1 MCGINGFNFK
11 DHSLAMRMRKFT
23 KSRGPDAEGIYI
35 DNFFTLLHDRLSI
48 LDLNSSANQPMTYE
62 NLTISYNGE
71 IYNFKQLKK
80 DLIASGYQFKTE
92 CDTEVI
98 LYLFHKYNVD
108 AFKKLSGIFA
118 LAIWDKLSRKLYL
131 IRDQVGVKPLYYYF
145 NYTKK
150 KFCFSSSIKSLL
162 ECSEN
167 KILNEDVIF
176 HYSNFGR
183 NDLKETTFK
192 NIFKLA
198 PGELLIF
205 EEKDATYTIKK
216 FLGFN
221 FIKKDYS
228 NQDIGGIIDQTIKSQ
243 LISDVPI
250 ALSLSGG
257 VDSNVIY
264 SSMREKFNN
273 DFNIYSFYYKD
284 YEKFNGDFYTAQKNA
299 KFYKTPFF
307 PIEISYLDFI
317 ESAEKVVEILEE
329 PLANQCSILN
339 YKMANTIK
347 EKILITG
354 DGGDEIFTGY
364 DSYKSIYIIHLLQKF
379 NLLKN
384 LDLNFGPKNFK
395 RLFMNNPKDIY
406 LSFSEQ
412 NIYKDLSK
420 YFKNHKL
427 YNKYDLKFNHCND
440 FKLQNRLNHVC
451 FLDIDTV
458 IPNDFLLRNDKIFMS
473 QGKEVRVPMLDVN
486 LINNF
491 LMMNESK
498 KFSNSF
504 KSKNL
509 LKKIFHKKIHSLVK
523 GKWGLQSPYA
533 KWLKGPLHKFAKE
546 ILTKEYYL
554 NSDKYLNFDNIQ
566 KMLIKHQK
574 EYYNPALIWSL
585 INLQLFLKKF
595 KL

>member
-11 DHSLAMRMRKFT
+11 DDSLAMKMRKFT
-23 KSRGPDAEGIYI
+23 KSRGPDADGVYI

-48 LDLNSSANQPMTYE
+48 LDLSPSANQPMTFE
-62 NLTISYNGE
+62 NLTITYNGE
-71 IYNFKQLKK
+71 IYNFKDLKK
-80 DLIASGYQFKTE
+80 ELINFGYQFKTN

-118 LAIWDKLSRKLYL
+118 LAIWDKSNKKLYL
-131 IRDQVGVKPLYYYF
+131 IRDKVGVKPLYYYF
-145 NYTKK
+145 NNNEK
-150 KFCFSSSIKSLL
+150 KFYFSSSIKSLL
-162 ECSEN
+162 ECSKS
-167 KILNEDVIF
+167 KILNKDVVY

-183 NDLKETTFK
+183 NDLKETIFK
-192 NIFKLA
+192 DIYKLA

-205 EEKDATYTIKK
+205 EEENSKYSVKK
-216 FLGFN
+216 FLKFN
-221 FIKKDYS
+221 LQQNNYS
-228 NQDIGGIIDQTIKSQ
+228 NEDMKATIKQTIKSQ

-264 SSMREKFNN
+264 SAMREKFNN
-273 DFNIYSFYYKD
+273 NFNIYSFYYKD

-307 PIEISYLDFI
+307 PIEISHLDFI
-317 ESAEKVVEILEE
+317 DTAEKVVEILEE

-364 DSYKSIYIIHLLQKF
+364 DSYKSIYIINLLQKF

-384 LDLNFGPKNFK
+384 LDINFGPKNFR

-412 NIYKDLSK
+412 NIYKDLGR
-420 YFKNHKL
+420 YYKNLKK
-427 YNKYDLKFNHCND
+427 YNKDDLKFNHCND

-498 KFSNSF
+498 KFTNSF

-509 LKKIFHKKIHSLVK
+509 IKKVFNKEIHSLVK

-533 KWLKGPLHKFAKE
+533 KWLKGPLNTFAKE
-546 ILTKEYYL
+546 ILSKEYYS
-554 NSDKYLNFDNIQ
+554 NSEKYFNFENIQ
-566 KMLIKHQK
+566 KMLVKHQK

-585 INLQLFLKKF
+585 INLQLFFRKF

>member
-1 MCGINGFNFK
+1 M
-11 DHSLAMRMRKFT
+11 
-23 KSRGPDAEGIYI
+23 
-35 DNFFTLLHDRLSI
+35 
-48 LDLNSSANQPMTYE
+48 
-62 NLTISYNGE
+62 
-71 IYNFKQLKK
+71 
-80 DLIASGYQFKTE
+80 
-92 CDTEVI
+92 
-98 LYLFHKYNVD
+98 
-108 AFKKLSGIFA
+108 
-118 LAIWDKLSRKLYL
+118 
-131 IRDQVGVKPLYYYF
+131 
-145 NYTKK
+145 
-150 KFCFSSSIKSLL
+150 L
-162 ECSEN
+162 ECSES
-167 KILNEDVIF
+167 KILNEDVVH

-183 NDLKETTFK
+183 NDLKETIFK
-192 NIFKLA
+192 NIYKLA
-198 PGELLIF
+198 PGELLVF
-205 EEKDATYTIKK
+205 EEENSKYSVKK
-216 FLGFN
+216 FLKFN
-221 FIKKDYS
+221 LQQNNYS
-228 NQDIGGIIDQTIKSQ
+228 NEDMKATIKQTIKSQ

-264 SSMREKFNN
+264 SAMREKFNN
-273 DFNIYSFYYKD
+273 NFNIYSFYYKD

-307 PIEISYLDFI
+307 PIEISHLDFI
-317 ESAEKVVEILEE
+317 DTAEKVVEILEE

-364 DSYKSIYIIHLLQKF
+364 DSYKSIYIINLLQKL

-384 LDLNFGPKNFK
+384 FDIDFGPKNFR

-412 NIYKDLSK
+412 NIYKDLEK
-420 YFKNHKL
+420 YYKNMKR
-427 YNKYDLKFNHCND
+427 YNKNDLKFNHCND
-440 FKLQNRLNHVC
+440 FELKNRLNHVC
-451 FLDIDTV
+451 FLDIDSV

-486 LINNF
+486 LINKF

-498 KFSNSF
+498 KFANSF

-509 LKKIFHKKIHSLVK
+509 LKKVFNKEIHSLVK

-533 KWLKGPLHKFAKE
+533 KWLKGPLNTFAKE
-546 ILTKEYYL
+546 ILSKEYYS
-554 NSDKYLNFDNIQ
+554 NSDKYLNFENIQ

-585 INLQLFLKKF
+585 INLQLFFRKF